1 MASAP
6 LEANAAQHSFAVP
19 VTHVR
24 RGGAIRRFL
33 ITLLLVSVAVLAIGL
48 AGNFVLLRRVEAE
61 LLANQTRAAEHEATV
76 IARFVD
82 RDLADGA
89 APTQTIDRL
98 QSVLKG
104 TGTQADFLCMLDSQG
119 RVISHPDL
127 AMIGMRWGDMDM
139 TRLDTRQTVP
149 IASVLKSRQPVS
161 GLQSQPNEPVQLVH
175 YQPVSR
181 EPWTIAVHKN
191 IVAIASQFAALRW
204 KLFGIAVPTLL
215 LISLVGVGL
224 ARSLGARF
232 EQELAAKNATLENRV
247 QERTA
252 ELSKAL
258 DELQAAH
265 ERLLQGE
272 KMHLLGELMAGIAH
286 EINNPLAAIGG
297 YAEMLA
303 QGYADDSRK
312 TGLVISQQTRRVASI
327 VRNLLDFAR
336 NRPVQRVPGSLA
348 EVLRTAVELIAAEL
362 RQAGIV
368 LETSISPE
376 LPRVL
381 MDAQQIEQVF
391 INLVRNAAQAFVNHA
406 GERRIAVHAVTDG
419 IWVAILVRDNG
430 PGIPAELR
438 EKIFD
443 SFVTTKSDG
452 TGLGLSLCKRFVESH
467 GGHIELLTSMEQP
480 GACFQIRLPAFDP
493 DAAERRSR
501 PPFQS

>member
-1 MASAP
+1 M
-6 LEANAAQHSFAVP
+6 
-19 VTHVR
+19 
-24 RGGAIRRFL
+24 
-33 ITLLLVSVAVLAIGL
+33 ITLLLVSAAVLAIGL

-61 LLANQTRAAEHEATV
+61 LLASQTRAAEHEATV
-76 IARFVD
+76 LARFID

-104 TGTQADFLCMLDSQG
+104 TDSRADFLCMIDSHG
-119 RVISHPDL
+119 RVLSHPNA
-127 AMIGMRWGDMDM
+127 AMIGMNWGDMEM
-139 TRLDTRQTVP
+139 TPLDTRQPVAILTVL
-149 IASVLKSRQPVS
+149 ASRQAVS
-161 GLQSQPNEPVQLVH
+161 GFQREPNEPMQLVH
-175 YQPVSR
+175 YQPVSG
-181 EPWTIAVHKN
+181 EPWTLAVHKN
-191 IVAIASQFAALRW
+191 IAVIASQFAALRW
-204 KLFGIAVPTLL
+204 KLFGVAVPTLL

-224 ARSLGARF
+224 TRSLGARF

-247 QERTA
+247 KERTA

-258 DELQAAH
+258 DELQTAH

-312 TGLVISQQTRRVASI
+312 TGMVISRQTRRVASI

-348 EVLRTAVELIAAEL
+348 EVLRTAVELITAEL

-368 LETSISPE
+368 LESSISPE

-391 INLVRNAAQAFVNHA
+391 INLVRNAAQALVDHA
-406 GERRIAVHAVTDG
+406 GERRITVHAVTDG
-419 IWVAILVRDNG
+419 IWVAVSVRDNG
-430 PGIPAELR
+430 PGIPAALR

-467 GGHIELLTSMEQP
+467 GGRIELLSSGEQP

-493 DAAERRSR
+493 DTAARRSR
-501 PPFQS
+501 SPFHS